1 VAEAGESRFGRAAVR
16 LGLAV
21 APAVLYGAYAL
32 YPVLTALPYVAF
44 VPWVLL
50 YTDPRKGKVSA
61 LWFALGAW
69 VLWIVNYFPQTS
81 RYGWYAP
88 LAMATFFFIPWNLY
102 PFLIRPVA
110 RRFAPPR
117 ALLFPT
123 VWVAVEWVRAEFSL
137 SHFDLHLLGYSQG
150 RFTSLIQVSDWT
162 GVYGISFLVAAV
174 NGWFAD
180 LWIAAREGGF
190 RPALR
195 GRGLRLSAAAIA
207 GAFVLA
213 FAYGVFQLATAR
225 HEEGPRLAVVQPNI
239 RHTMRNAVGVHLGQ
253 VLLTHR
259 EVPKGAAD
267 LIVWPENAILDNLR
281 REEGYYLDDLAWLGE
296 EKGAW
301 ILLGAMGK
309 HPSLPGRTSNSA
321 FLVSPDGEIRDEYRK
336 QMLYPWSEYIPFD
349 GVFRRISSP
358 LWRAYRGLVRGAWG
372 YLAPGTAG
380 DSMDL
385 VEFPWKGG
393 ELPIG
398 VIICVEN
405 TYPVIPAEAGRR
417 GARLLVNI
425 TSEGEAAGIGLQEQ
439 LLRICMLRA
448 VENRI
453 PYVRCGNTGISAF
466 LDGQGRLRA
475 LLRGE
480 RGQAVSDAGTLIERA
495 LLNPETGPTPYAR
508 SHDLFALTCL
518 AVSIL
523 LALAG
528 HFGGRSPAAVAAA
541 FALGVLSTAC
551 GVAASDPAEA
561 LARGTALLDEG
572 RASAAAAAL
581 RGACLDEAVCREALP
596 RIADAFRQSRQAEL
610 ASEVFGEIAGRH
622 PALAPSA
629 LAYRGYFRQEA
640 LDFEGAQEDF
650 RRSLEDDP
658 AASTWAL
665 LGSLR
670 VRVDDYAG
678 AVEAF
683 REASRLDPQDVQVR
697 YRLNRAIWLS
707 GAAEE
712 AREGLE
718 ASVRDHPDHGPSWAL
733 LGRLRALS
741 GDATGAEVAWQR
753 ALRAD
758 PSNIEARFMLA
769 RLALR
774 AGKIGQA
781 RRWLREITT
790 IEAGLG
796 RGPSEG

>member
-1 VAEAGESRFGRAAVR
+1 MTEAGDSRFGRATVR
-16 LGLAV
+16 LGLAL

-69 VLWIVNYFPQTS
+69 ALWIVNYFPQTS

-102 PFLIRPVA
+102 PFLIRPIA
-110 RRFAPPR
+110 RRFALPR

-150 RFTSLIQVSDWT
+150 RFTTLIQMSDWT
-162 GVYGISFLVAAV
+162 GVYGVSFLVAAV
-174 NGWFAD
+174 NGWLAD
-180 LWIAAREGGF
+180 LWIAARDGGL
-190 RPALR
+190 RAALR
-195 GRGLRLSAAAIA
+195 GRGIRLSAAAIV

-213 FAYGVFQLATAR
+213 SAYGAVKLATAR
-225 HEEGPRLAVVQPNI
+225 HEEGPRMAVVQPNI

-281 REEGYYLDDLAWLGE
+281 REEGYYLDDLAWLGT

-321 FLVSPDGEIRDEYRK
+321 FLVSPEGEIRDEYRK

-349 GVFRRISSP
+349 GVFRRISPP

-380 DSMDL
+380 DAMDL

-393 ELPIG
+393 ELPMG

-480 RGQAVSDAGTLIERA
+480 RGQAVSDAGVLIERA
-495 LLNPETGPTPYAR
+495 LLNPATGPTPYAR

-523 LALAG
+523 LALG
-528 HFGGRSPAAVAAA
+528 GLFGRRPAAAVAAA
-541 FALGVLSTAC
+541 FAAVLLSTSC
-551 GVAASDPAEA
+551 GVASSEPQVA
-561 LARGTALLDEG
+561 LARGGALLEEG
-572 RASAAAAAL
+572 RASAAVAEL
-581 RGACLDEAVCREALP
+581 RRACEDEAACREALP
-596 RIADAFRQSRQAEL
+596 QIADAFRQSRQAEL
-610 ASEVFGEIAGRH
+610 ASDVFGEIAERH
-622 PALAPSA
+622 PALAPGA
-629 LAYRGYFRQEA
+629 LAYRGYFRQDA
-640 LDFEGAQEDF
+640 LDLEGAHDDF
-650 RRSLEDDP
+650 RRSLEEEP
-658 AASTWAL
+658 TASTWAL

-670 VRVDDYAG
+670 VRMDDYAG

-683 REASRLDPQDVQVR
+683 REANRLDPLDVQVW
-697 YRLNRAIWLS
+697 YRLNRARWLS
-707 GAAEE
+707 GAVDE

-718 ASVRDHPDHGPSWAL
+718 ASVRDRPDHGPSWAL
-733 LGRLRALS
+733 LGRLRAAS

-769 RLALR
+769 RIALR
-774 AGKIGQA
+774 AGRVGEA
-781 RRWLREITT
+781 RRWLREIST

-796 RGPSEG
+796 RGPAEG